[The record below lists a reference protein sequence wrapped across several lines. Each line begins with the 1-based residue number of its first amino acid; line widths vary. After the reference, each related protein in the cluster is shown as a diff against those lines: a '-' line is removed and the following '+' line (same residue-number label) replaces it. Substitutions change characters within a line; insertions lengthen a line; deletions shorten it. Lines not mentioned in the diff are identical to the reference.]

1 LHGVQTVQQVLTKD
15 TYYKESNLLGHY
27 RIAAEAEDHKPP
39 PGLLKIHVI
48 HYLLVMMMTLTWHMK
63 ETVNPIERVLMLV
76 LVFRTISHW
85 LLCVV
90 DRGSQVGVHRLEG
103 DQRLT

>member
-1 LHGVQTVQQVLTKD
+1 
-15 TYYKESNLLGHY
+15 
-27 RIAAEAEDHKPP
+27 
-39 PGLLKIHVI
+39 
-48 HYLLVMMMTLTWHMK
+48 MTLTWHMK